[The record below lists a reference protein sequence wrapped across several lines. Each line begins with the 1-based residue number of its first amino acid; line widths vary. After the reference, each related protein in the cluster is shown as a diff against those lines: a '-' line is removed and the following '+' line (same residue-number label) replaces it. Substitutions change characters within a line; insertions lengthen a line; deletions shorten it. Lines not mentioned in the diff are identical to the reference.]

1 MLQQFCCRSRVDSI
15 CANTEG
21 IPNKIDD
28 VHRDREDSLGLN
40 SPQAQQKL
48 HRDVPS
54 TLSQYTKVAKVGS
67 GASGEV
73 WLCLNAE
80 KQEVAM
86 KIIPFKRNHGCDL
99 LSSQTLREIAIL
111 RKLEHPN
118 ILRLLDY
125 VVDPDAR
132 KIYIVTEFCDMGP
145 LIKDSDIGSYKPLP
159 PAKARKIFG
168 QIVAGLHYIHSN
180 GIAHNDIKPSNIL
193 LSRSKDASLRV
204 VIADFGISSCLG
216 RSDTYFQGS
225 PLFLA
230 PEYLRLKLGDDDF
243 SDGTTADIY
252 ALGVCLYVLCFGRS
266 PWGDV
271 ITRDGLEQ
279 AVSDYVARKRILEVP
294 AGGDEALEHLIRS
307 MLHPDPTKRATIK
320 EILADPWLMADTD
333 LPTYINADNNRALSI
348 SLSRTDIDNA
358 VTVVSNIDFETRVG
372 SDTWSA
378 THLSE
383 AQRNLLVFHS
393 AINLLNLCTRL
404 MDIAGAHCS
413 PNRTRITEQLLSWT
427 SSCCDESAD
436 PNDVCFTSLQYG
448 LTFIEW
454 SKALEEDVLASID
467 DVTETK
473 RYEFKMKQ
481 LDYVKN
487 KVLPILK
494 QRIQELVLRLKASE
508 VNPNHNIDCVGP
520 WRYFKAK
527 NICNNFKAVFD
538 AISNNP
544 DSSSRIHFICNGQ
557 CVLKPT
563 CSSLPVHT
571 IHLDAG
577 ISDVGFS
584 DDFSSSSGDEMVLP
598 RTFTTDKELVNPVYL
613 PAVAVDI
620 LRDLICNS
628 RKYSPPGTVIRAA
641 VWNQM
646 RKGRNYLHMGVND
659 AGIGMEDPEALVQ
672 FGAKSDQK
680 RRGFGRGFGLTKCF
694 VTVTSFLNG
703 SFSVTSLPD
712 RGTCIQIAI
721 PVPEEA
727 NVSIDTRPPWFFAGS
742 VLNVEEVSQFDD
754 IDSDVS
760 FDSDYSDAELLY

>member
-1 MLQQFCCRSRVDSI
+1 MFQHFCGRSRVDSTCTNSI
-15 CANTEG
+15 GLAL
-21 IPNKIDD
+21 D
-28 VHRDREDSLGLN
+28 VDYAGRDRVDSLGVS
-40 SPQAQQKL
+40 SPVFTQQL
-48 HRDVPS
+48 HRDAPS

-86 KIIPFKRNHGCDL
+86 KIIPLKRTHGPDL
-99 LSSQTLREIAIL
+99 LSNETLREIAIL
-111 RKLEHPN
+111 RKLDYPN
-118 ILRLLDY
+118 ILRLQDY

-145 LIKDSDIGSYKPLP
+145 LIKDSDIGSYKPLS
-159 PAKARKIFG
+159 PAKSRKIFG

-204 VIADFGISSCLG
+204 VIADFGISSRLG
-216 RSDTYFQGS
+216 RSVSYFQGS

-230 PEYLRLKLGDDDF
+230 PECLTQEPGGDDF
-243 SDGTTADIY
+243 SDGTAADIY

-271 ITRDGLEQ
+271 ITH
-279 AVSDYVARKRILEVP
+279 YVAGKRILEVP

-307 MLHPDPTKRATIK
+307 MLHPNPTKRATIK
-320 EILADPWLMADTD
+320 EILADPWLMANTD

-404 MDIAGAHCS
+404 MDLAGAHCS
-413 PNRTRITEQLLSWT
+413 PNRSRITEQLLSWT
-427 SSCCDESAD
+427 SSCCDESVD
-436 PNDVCFTSLQYG
+436 PADVCFTSLQYG

-454 SKALEEDVLASID
+454 SKALEEDVVSSID

-494 QRIQELVLRLKASE
+494 QRIQELVFRLKASE

-538 AISNNP
+538 AISHNP
-544 DSSSRIHFICNGQ
+544 DSSSRIHFICNAQ
-557 CVLKPT
+557 CVLKPPCT
-563 CSSLPVHT
+563 SLPVHT
-571 IHLDAG
+571 IHLDVG

-584 DDFSSSSGDEMVLP
+584 DHFCSSSGDEMVLP
-598 RTFTTDKELVNPVYL
+598 KTHTSDKELINPVYL

-646 RKGRNYLHMGVND
+646 NKGRNYLHMGVND

-672 FGAKSDQK
+672 FGATGNQE

-703 SFSVTSLPD
+703 TFSVTSLRD

-727 NVSIDTRPPWFFAGS
+727 KVNIDTRPPWIFCRFS
-742 VLNVEEVSQFDD
+742 T
-754 IDSDVS
+754 
-760 FDSDYSDAELLY
+760 